1 MEGFWDLASQ
11 LSSHSDRG
19 PQCRRKNA
27 IPDASNT
34 SSVPHH
40 KQCMQ
45 SPEIPSEEEQRKHI
59 RSPSELGR

>member
-1 MEGFWDLASQ
+1 MEGFWDSALRS
-11 LSSHSDRG
+11 LSHSYRG
-19 PQCRRKNA
+19 QQCRRKNA

>member
-1 MEGFWDLASQ
+1 MEGFWDSAS
-11 LSSHSDRG
+11 SYSV
-19 PQCRRKNA
+19 RRSLCWNEDA
-27 IPDASNT
+27 IPEASNT

-40 KQCMQ
+40 KRCMQ